1 MIIISNKNAITN
13 LFELRNLPD
22 QTTYYA
28 QSLQGLSHNSSDW
41 FAQTTSACKKLT
53 DRGYPSAVAPKSIRQ
68 DEDADI
74 ITTANQNQA
83 SQILKR
89 DTEAKAKRNTSKG
102 DYPYRKMLRF
112 ATTSRIEE
120 DYIQIGNRKY
130 VLKEDLYDDDKY
142 SKEALEFS
150 IRWIEDEPYAIINP
164 CKREMIPL
172 QEDDLKVG
180 QTVMGIPRWSDYQV
194 KEIGGKFSE
203 TDFDGTPGPKY
214 WELAY
219 GLDIEEDETAV
230 VVETD
235 DGRTYEFPAFG
246 LYHEYDRSKV
256 PMSQRKRASLSPKK
270 RTDVTK
276 QIAAKY
282 FSDIGFSGNQV
293 KLYPKPRSV
302 EDLGWTEEKLTDRFD
317 FELEVGNGNMTTL
330 NNVLKALNRHG
341 AYGDKKDVKVTPIA
355 YEADKG
361 TVQKALKHIKSIYER
376 NGLGNLEIDDRP
388 ECYTKGTETDRFGNI
403 AEQLSMDIAKDQNHL
418 PIIVMPDVKHNSEI
432 FYRTRF
438 HFFNKMHAAQ
448 NCHISTMED
457 FGDATAVHLAL
468 QVYAKAEGEPPWK
481 LKDPA
486 DSRVL
491 EDSNST
497 CYAGFDTSRFH
508 DQQKSA
514 SSYSALVDPK
524 GDIIH
529 SKVTPFGG
537 EKLSAKD
544 ISEHIKG
551 LYMSCRN
558 RNGDVK
564 RLVIYR
570 DGPNRRELENWKQ
583 AVNEKIDGERSI
595 KEVIEE
601 DDRYPD
607 RLILDLVYVNKT
619 PRERMVYQGKNG
631 YSNLYEGRIYHKGDD
646 RILYIG
652 SNVDDY
658 KGTSRPMEVNY
669 AERFSIGDVQETKPD
684 MSSLMNEYYSL
695 TTLNWGAIFNSS
707 KSKQALPQKLT
718 QEITKHAAR
727 GIQVRDITLI

>member
-1 MIIISNKNAITN
+1 MSNQKVKTN
-13 LFELRNLPD
+13 LFAFRNLPK
-22 QTTYYA
+22 QTEYYA
-28 QSLQGLSHNSSDW
+28 QSLQGLSQNGSDW
-41 FAQTTSACKKLT
+41 YAQTTGACKKLT
-53 DRGYPSAVAPKSIRQ
+53 DRGYPSAVAPKSIRK

-74 ITTANQNQA
+74 ITTANENQA
-83 SQILKR
+83 SQILNR
-89 DTEAKAKRNTSKG
+89 ETEAKAKKDTSKG
-102 DYPYRKMLRF
+102 DYPYRKMFEF
-112 ATTSRIEE
+112 ATRSRIEE

-150 IRWIEDEPYAIINP
+150 IRWMDDEPHAIINP

-172 QEDDLKVG
+172 QEDELKVG
-180 QTVMGIPRWSDYQV
+180 QTVMGIPKWSDYQV
-194 KEIGGKFSE
+194 KDIGGKFSE
-203 TDFDGTPGPKY
+203 TDFSNTPGPRY

-219 GLDIEEDETAV
+219 GLDVDGDETTV
-230 VVETD
+230 TVETD
-235 DGRTYEFPAFG
+235 DGRSYDFPAFG

-256 PMSQRKRASLSPKK
+256 PMTQRKKASLSPKK

-276 QIAAKY
+276 QIAAEY
-282 FSDIGFSGNQV
+282 FSDIGFSGNTV

-302 EDLGWTEEKLTDRFD
+302 AELDWKEEELTDRNNFR
-317 FELEVGNGNMTTL
+317 LEVGNGETTTL
-330 NNVLKALNRHG
+330 YGVLKALNRHG
-341 AYGDKKDVKVTPIA
+341 AYGGKKDITITPIA
-355 YEADKG
+355 YEGDKDS
-361 TVQKALKHIKSIYER
+361 VQSAVKQIKSIYER
-376 NGLGNLEIDDRP
+376 NGLGNMEIDDRL
-388 ECYTKGTETDRFGNI
+388 ECYTRGTETDRFSNV
-403 AEQLSMDIAKDQNHL
+403 AEQLSMDITGDPNRL

-448 NCHISTMED
+448 NCHIGTMED
-457 FGDATAVHLAL
+457 FDDPKAVHLAL
-468 QVYAKAEGEPPWK
+468 QLYAKAEGEPPWK
-481 LKDPA
+481 LEEPA
-486 DSRVL
+486 DSHVL
-491 EDSNST
+491 EDGNST

-508 DQQKSA
+508 EQQKSA
-514 SSYSALVDPK
+514 SSYSAIVDPK

-551 LYMSCRN
+551 LYTSCRN

-583 AVNEKIDGERSI
+583 AVNKKIDGERSI

-619 PRERMVYQGKNG
+619 PRERMVYQGRNG
-631 YSNLYEGRIYHKGDD
+631 YSNLHEGRIYHKGDD
-646 RILYIG
+646 RVLYIG
-652 SNVDDY
+652 SKVDDR
-658 KGTSRPMEVNY
+658 KGTSRPMEINY
-669 AERFSIGDVQETKPD
+669 AKRFSIGEVEENKPD

-695 TTLNWGAIFNSS
+695 TTLNWGAVFNSS

>member
-1 MIIISNKNAITN
+1 MSNQKVKTN
-13 LFELRNLPD
+13 LFTFRNLPK
-22 QTTYYA
+22 QTEYYA
-28 QSLQGLSHNSSDW
+28 QSLQGLSENGSDW
-41 FAQTTSACKKLT
+41 YAQTTGTCKKLT
-53 DRGYPSAVAPKSIRQ
+53 DRGYPSAVAPKSIRK
-68 DEDADI
+68 EEGADI
-74 ITTANQNQA
+74 ITTANENQA
-83 SQILKR
+83 SQILNR
-89 DTEAKAKRNTSKG
+89 ETEAKAKKNTSKG
-102 DYPYRKMLRF
+102 DYPYRKMFEF
-112 ATTSRIEE
+112 ATRSRIEE

-150 IRWIEDEPYAIINP
+150 IRWMEDEPHAIINP

-172 QEDDLKVG
+172 QEEEMKVG
-180 QTVMGIPRWSDYQV
+180 QTVMGIPKWSDYQV
-194 KEIGGKFSE
+194 KDIGGKFSE
-203 TDFDGTPGPKY
+203 TDFNGTPGPKY

-219 GLDIEEDETAV
+219 GLDVDGDETTV
-230 VVETD
+230 TVETD
-235 DGRTYEFPAFG
+235 DGRSYDFPVFG

-256 PMSQRKRASLSPKK
+256 PMSQRKKASLSPKK
-270 RTDVTK
+270 RTDITK
-276 QIAAKY
+276 QIAGEY
-282 FSDIGFSGNQV
+282 FSDIGFNGNQV
-293 KLYPKPRSV
+293 NLYPKPRSV
-302 EDLGWTEEKLTDRFD
+302 AELGWKEEELTDRFD
-317 FELEVGNGNMTTL
+317 FSLEVGNGKTTTL
-330 NNVLKALNRHG
+330 NNVLRALNSHG
-341 AYGDKKDVKVTPIA
+341 AYGGKKDITVTPIA
-355 YEADKG
+355 YEGDKN
-361 TVQKALKHIKSIYER
+361 TVQSAVKQIKSIYER
-376 NGLGNLEIDDRP
+376 NGLGKVEIDDRP
-388 ECYTKGTETDRFGNI
+388 ECYTRGTETDRFSNV

-448 NCHISTMED
+448 NCHIGTMED
-457 FGDATAVHLAL
+457 FADAKAVHLAL
-468 QVYAKAEGEPPWK
+468 QLYAKTEGEPPWK
-481 LKDPA
+481 LEEPA
-486 DSRVL
+486 DSHVL
-491 EDSNST
+491 DGCNST

-514 SSYSALVDPK
+514 SSYSAIVDPK

-551 LYMSCRN
+551 LYTSCRN
-558 RNGDVK
+558 RNEDVK

-570 DGPNRRELENWKQ
+570 DGPNRGELENWKQ

-619 PRERMVYQGKNG
+619 PRERMVYQGRNG
-631 YSNLYEGRIYHKGDD
+631 YSNLHEGRIYHKDND
-646 RILYIG
+646 TVLYIG
-652 SNVDDY
+652 SKVDDR
-658 KGTSRPMEVNY
+658 KGTSRPMEINY
-669 AERFSIGDVQETKPD
+669 AQRFSIGEVEENKPD
-684 MSSLMNEYYSL
+684 ISSLMNEYYSL